1 MKKVLIVLMV
11 LALAV
16 GMLAACTSPTPD
28 DSKEPAANAPNAAP
42 ATSES
47 SAAPEKTLK
56 VFFTNAWL
64 TAPYCA
70 PMSDEVQAYAKANKI
85 EIQIAD
91 GEGDSQKQLDQI
103 KNAVTSGVDGII
115 YFPAD
120 AASTIPV
127 VKYLDESQVPFVVLN
142 SQVDPSVIELED
154 AYVGI
159 DYKYSGSIGGQ
170 IVADYFEGKS
180 GKIVVI
186 EGAGGTE
193 AQQGYQEGFE
203 EKALTNPEVQII
215 AKQQA
220 DWNPAKAMTIMEDYI
235 TTFGKDG
242 FDFVYSH
249 DDGMFAGIA
258 SAMEDAGI
266 LGKTPVVCNGQSK
279 FVLESIA
286 KGHILGSASQDPR
299 WEGRTAL
306 EVLVKLIKGEEVPK
320 WTKTEC
326 LPITKDNVG
335 DFQGW

>member
-1 MKKVLIVLMV
+1 MKKTLVLLLVLVMIIGV
-11 LALAV
+11 LT
-16 GMLAACTSPTPD
+16 AC
-28 DSKEPAANAPNAAP
+28 AP
-42 ATSES
+42 ASTT
-47 SAAPEKTLK
+47 AATTTAAKPLK
-56 VFFTNAWL
+56 IFFTNAWL

-70 PMSDEVQAYAKANKI
+70 PMSEAVQAYAKDNNI

-103 KNAVTSGVDGII
+103 KNAVTAGADGII

-127 VKYLDESQVPFVVLN
+127 VKYLDESGVPFVVLN
-142 SQVDPSVIELED
+142 SQVDVSVQNLED
-154 AYVGI
+154 AYVGM
-159 DYKYSGSIGGQ
+159 DYKYSGGIGGK
-170 IVADYFEGKS
+170 IVADYLGDKG

-193 AQQGYQEGFE
+193 AQIGYQEGFE
-203 EKALTNPEVQII
+203 EKALVNSKIEII

-220 DWNPAKAMTIMEDYI
+220 DWDPAKAMAIMEDYI

-249 DDGMFAGIA
+249 DDGMFAGI
-258 SAMEDAGI
+258 SQAMADAGI
-266 LGKTPVVCNGQSK
+266 LGKVPVVCNGQSK
-279 FVLESIA
+279 FVLESIT
-286 KGHILGSASQDPR
+286 KGDILGSASQDPR
-299 WEGRTAL
+299 WEGVTAL
-306 EVLVKLIKGEEVPK
+306 QVLVKLINKQEVPK

-326 LPITKDNVG
+326 IPITKDNVG

>member
-1 MKKVLIVLMV
+1 MKKILVVLMV

-16 GMLAACTSPTPD
+16 GILASCSPAETSV
-28 DSKEPAANAPNAAP
+28 SQSGEAP
-42 ATSES
+42 AK
-47 SAAPEKTLK
+47 PIKI
-56 VFFTNAWL
+56 FFTNAWL

-70 PMSDEVQAYAKANKI
+70 PMTEEVTAYAAANNI
-85 EIQIAD
+85 DIQIAD

-103 KNAVTSGVDGII
+103 KNAVTSGVDGVI

-127 VKYLDESQVPFVVLN
+127 VKYLDESGVPFVVLN
-142 SQVDPSVIELED
+142 SQVDPSVQDLED
-154 AYVGI
+154 AYVGM
-159 DYKYSGSIGGQ
+159 DYEYSGSIGGQ
-170 IVADYFEGKS
+170 IVADYFEGRS
-180 GKIVVI
+180 GRIVVI

-193 AQQGYQEGFE
+193 AQQGYQAGFE
-203 EKALTNPEVQII
+203 EKALANPNVEII

-220 DWNPAKAMTIMEDYI
+220 DWDPAKAMAIMEDYI

-242 FDFVYSH
+242 FDYVYSH

-266 LGKTPVVCNGQSK
+266 LGTMPVVCNGQSQ
-279 FVLESIA
+279 FVLDAIKEGNIM
-286 KGHILGSASQDPR
+286 GSASQDPR
-299 WEGRTAL
+299 WEGRMAL
-306 EVLVKLIKGEEVPK
+306 QVLVQLINGEDVPK

-326 LPITKDNVG
+326 MPITRDNVD